1 MLKKKDMTSDS
12 LGLALLWP
20 QTGSNEITVIKMG
33 ACCSGRTWERSM
45 PFYVAVPSP
54 HWSAVLETT
63 ILDAQKQKMTINHG
77 SEGDVRLR
85 KHGPSG

>member
-1 MLKKKDMTSDS
+1 
-12 LGLALLWP
+12 
-20 QTGSNEITVIKMG
+20 
-33 ACCSGRTWERSM
+33 M

-63 ILDAQKQKMTINHG
+63 ILDAQKQKMTINQG